1 MQFSYVTLFEGLIAS
16 YFEDSILKR
25 AIAKG
30 LLEITFLNP
39 RDYTKN
45 KHGKVDDYQASG
57 GAGLVLFPQPLFDLL
72 RSMKEKSP
80 HAYIIFP
87 TPAGKL
93 FTQNDAKRL
102 AHKEHLVFVSG
113 RY

>member
-45 KHGKVDDYQASG
+45 KHGRWK
-57 GAGLVLFPQPLFDLL
+57 
-72 RSMKEKSP
+72 
-80 HAYIIFP
+80 
-87 TPAGKL
+87 
-93 FTQNDAKRL
+93 
-102 AHKEHLVFVSG
+102 
-113 RY
+113 